1 MRLFLQW
8 KWYPRT
14 CIEQTLLQH
23 FRQNKLIIFCESL
36 FWRNDD
42 FFTVSF
48 VFEDGMSKSFLQ
60 IKS

>member
-8 KWYPRT
+8 KWYP
-14 CIEQTLLQH
+14 H
-23 FRQNKLIIFCESL
+23 VVNKRCCNILDKTNWSSFAKACFDAMMI
-36 FWRNDD
+36 